1 MDRTVNGQ
9 RRGPDFLCIGA
20 PKSGTTWLFT
30 HLGRHQDVWLP
41 PVKELHYFDRLFPL
55 PRAGTFEGERRGVL
69 GLFAQYDRDLIWR
82 AFARTLRPGNG
93 ASPAWAWRYLNGAI
107 NDDWYLSLF
116 PADARLS
123 GEFTTDYCA
132 LDEDAVA
139 HVHKLLPGVRVVFVM
154 RDPIERS
161 WSHAKMVLPRLL
173 GKPLAQLTT
182 AEFEQFLEH
191 PAPQRRGQYAS
202 TLARW
207 ERHYPQAQVH
217 IEFYDRIIS
226 DPVDVWQRA
235 QQFLGLAPISG
246 DEQHL
251 RERVNPSRQASGGDM
266 PAPVRRLLAAQHLQQ
281 LEQLA
286 ERFDGPPAQWLRSA
300 HHVLAEEAA

>member
-9 RRGPDFLCIGA
+9 HRGPDFLCIGA
-20 PKSGTTWLFT
+20 PKSGTTWLFN
-30 HLGRHQDVWLP
+30 HLGQHPDVWLP
-41 PVKELHYFDRLFPL
+41 PVKELHYFDRVFPL

-82 AFARTLRPGNG
+82 AFARTLRPGSG
-93 ASPAWAWRYLNGAI
+93 ASPAWAWRYLNGQI
-107 NDDWYLSLF
+107 SDDWYLSLF
-116 PADARLS
+116 PSGARFS

-132 LDEDAVA
+132 LDDEAVA
-139 HVHKLLPGVRVVFVM
+139 HVYALLPAARVVFVM

-173 GKPLAQLTT
+173 GKPLARLSVD
-182 AEFEQFLEH
+182 EYEQFLTH
-191 PAPQRRGQYAS
+191 PAPQRRGQYVN

-207 ERHYPQAQVH
+207 EAHYPKTQVH
-217 IEFYDRIIS
+217 IEFYDHIIH
-226 DPVDVWQRA
+226 DPVNVWQKV
-235 QQFLGLAPISG
+235 QQFLDLVPMAG

-251 RERVNPSRQASGGDM
+251 RQRVNPSRQASGGDM
-266 PAPVRRLLAAQHLQQ
+266 PGPVKALLARQHLGQ

-286 ERFDGPPAQWLRSA
+286 ERFAGPPAQWLCSA
-300 HHVLAEEAA
+300 HHALSDVAA